1 MPPKTTK
8 LLSGLVKIRYEDSLA
23 RKKVAIDIFHFK
35 D

>member
-1 MPPKTTK
+1 MPHKTTK
-8 LLSGLVKIRYEDSLA
+8 PLKGLAKIRYEDSLA